1 MSELVTARVGGD
13 PIGTLSHTTTRGDP
27 LMQFRLAEADNRT
40 RQLKR
45 TIRSRRVIPVKTRLG
60 IWQTCV
66 LTGRRCSGI
75 LETRALNVAVGDG
88 VTTVPQTNGIWQ
100 GSLDSPDLFGAI
112 IARDLQAATDATPPQ
127 PPDEKGGPPLPVE
140 PRQ

>member
-1 MSELVTARVGGD
+1 
-13 PIGTLSHTTTRGDP
+13 
-27 LMQFRLAEADNRT
+27 MQFRLAEADNRT

-66 LTGRRCSGI
+66 LTSALHEPWEAMLWLSI